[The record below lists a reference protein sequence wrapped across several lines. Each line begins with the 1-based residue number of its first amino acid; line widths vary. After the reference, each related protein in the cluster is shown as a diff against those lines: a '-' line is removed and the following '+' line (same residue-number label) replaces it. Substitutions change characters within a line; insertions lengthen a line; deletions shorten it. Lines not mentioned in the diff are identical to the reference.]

1 MIRIENLQKKIGSK
15 TVLNVNLQLERGKIH
30 GLIGPN
36 GAGKTTLLSILSSTI
51 PFDEGEVYFGELSL
65 RKDIKQIRKLVGYV
79 PQEIALYPS
88 LTVMDNLV
96 FWSKMANVK
105 NRKQRIDEIIDLLKL
120 SSYLHTRVSGLSG
133 GYSRRV
139 NIAVAL
145 LHEPE
150 IVIMDE
156 PTVGMDLYSK
166 QDLLPFLKNLSKMG
180 KTIIYTSH
188 DVDEILY
195 LSDQIVMLDQGI
207 ITFKGSV
214 EAAKD
219 KLSILQ
225 TNSSLYLQ

>member
-1 MIRIENLQKKIGSK
+1 MIRVENLQKRIGSK
-15 TVLNVNLQLERGKIH
+15 TILDIHLQLEKGKIH

-51 PFDEGEVYFGELSL
+51 PFDAGEVYIGELSL
-65 RKDIKQIRKLVGYV
+65 RKHLKKIRKLIGYV
-79 PQEIALYPS
+79 PQEVALYPS
-88 LTVMDNLV
+88 LTVIDNLT
-96 FWSKMANVK
+96 FWGKMSNIK
-105 NRKQRIDEIIDLLKL
+105 DWKRRIEEIVRLLKL
-120 SSYLHTRVSGLSG
+120 DNYLYTKVNRLSG

-150 IVIMDE
+150 VLIMDE

-166 QDLLPFLKNLSKMG
+166 QDLLPFLKNLTTFG

-195 LSDQIVMLDQGI
+195 LSDRVIMLEQGI
-207 ITFKGSV
+207 VTFEGSV
-214 EAAKD
+214 EAAK
-219 KLSILQ
+219 KQLSILQ
-225 TNSSLYLQ
+225 TNSGVY